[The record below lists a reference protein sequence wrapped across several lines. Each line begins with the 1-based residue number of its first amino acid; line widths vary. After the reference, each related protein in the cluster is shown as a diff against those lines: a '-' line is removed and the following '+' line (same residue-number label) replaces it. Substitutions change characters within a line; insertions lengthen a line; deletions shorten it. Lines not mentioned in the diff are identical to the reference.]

1 MKIIQKTLNGD
12 IENEKR
18 KTYDIYELIV
28 RTEDGTVGLKEWII
42 PQDKHFFNML
52 ENVSQNVF
60 EGSTAFLEM
69 LKNYEN
75 IKEKQRK
82 IKDIEHQG
90 DDFVHE
96 IFEELNKTF
105 ITPIDHEDIS
115 KLASA
120 LDEVL
125 DNIDGTAM
133 RLVLYDIQKPEENM
147 IKLAEVLLQQ
157 VIELRQA
164 ISGLRKIKNPKEIE
178 KRCIEVN
185 RLENVADDIYKIS
198 VADLFKRKDAIE
210 IMKLKEV
217 YERIEFATD
226 ECEDA
231 ANVISDIV
239 VKNS

>member
-1 MKIIQKTLNGD
+1 M
-12 IENEKR
+12 
-18 KTYDIYELIV
+18 
-28 RTEDGTVGLKEWII
+28 GLKEWIL

-52 ENVSQNVF
+52 ENESQNVLD
-60 EGSTAFLEM
+60 GSNAFLDM

-75 IKEKQRK
+75 IKEKQQK

-120 LDEVL
+120 FDDVL
-125 DNIDGTAM
+125 DYIDGTAA
-133 RLVLYDIQKPEENM
+133 RFVLYDIKKPEENM
-147 IKLAEVLLQQ
+147 IKLAEVLVNQTR
-157 VIELRQA
+157 ELNTA
-164 ISGLRKIKNPKEIE
+164 LSGLRNIKNPKEIE

-185 RLENVADDIYKIS
+185 RLENIADDIYKTS
-198 VADLFKRKDAIE
+198 VADLFKSKDAIE

-226 ECEDA
+226 KCEDA

>member
-1 MKIIQKTLNGD
+1 MGF
-12 IENEKR
+12 
-18 KTYDIYELIV
+18 
-28 RTEDGTVGLKEWII
+28 KEWIL

-52 ENVSQNVF
+52 ENESKNVLDA
-60 EGSTAFLEM
+60 SILFLEM

-75 IKEKQRK
+75 VQEKQKR

-96 IFEELNKTF
+96 IFEELNKAF

-120 LDEVL
+120 FDDVL
-125 DNIDGTAM
+125 DYIDGTAA
-133 RLVLYDIQKPEENM
+133 RLVLYEIEKPEENL
-147 IKLAEVLLQQ
+147 IRLAEILVKQTT
-157 VIELRQA
+157 ELNTA
-164 ISGLRKIKNPKEIE
+164 LSGLRNIKNPKEIE

-185 RLENVADDIYKIS
+185 RLENSADDIYKRS
-198 VADLFKRKDAIE
+198 VAELFKRKDAIE

-217 YERIEFATD
+217 YERLELATD

>member
-1 MKIIQKTLNGD
+1 M
-12 IENEKR
+12 
-18 KTYDIYELIV
+18 
-28 RTEDGTVGLKEWII
+28 GLKEWIL

-52 ENVSQNVF
+52 ENESQNVLD
-60 EGSTAFLEM
+60 GSNAFLDM

-75 IKEKQRK
+75 IKEKQQK

-120 LDEVL
+120 FDDVL
-125 DNIDGTAM
+125 DYIDGTAA
-133 RLVLYDIQKPEENM
+133 RFVLYDIKKPEENM
-147 IKLAEVLLQQ
+147 IKLAEVLVNQTR
-157 VIELRQA
+157 ELNTA
-164 ISGLRKIKNPKEIE
+164 LSGLRNIKNPKEIE

-185 RLENVADDIYKIS
+185 RLENIADDIYKRS
-198 VADLFKRKDAIE
+198 VAELFKRKDAIE

-217 YERIEFATD
+217 YERLEFATD
-226 ECEDA
+226 KCEDA

-239 VKNS
+239 VKSS

>member
-1 MKIIQKTLNGD
+1 M
-12 IENEKR
+12 
-18 KTYDIYELIV
+18 
-28 RTEDGTVGLKEWII
+28 GLKEWIL

-52 ENVSQNVF
+52 ENESRNVLD
-60 EGSTAFLEM
+60 GSIAFLEM
-69 LKNYEN
+69 LNNYEN
-75 IKEKQRK
+75 IKEKQQK

-115 KLASA
+115 ALASSF
-120 LDEVL
+120 DDVL
-125 DNIDGTAM
+125 DYIDGTAT
-133 RLVLYDIQKPEENM
+133 RLVLYEIEKPEEGM
-147 IKLAEVLLQQ
+147 IKLAEVLVKQAT
-157 VIELRQA
+157 ELNIA
-164 ISGLRKIKNPKEIE
+164 LAGLRNIKNPREIE

-185 RLENVADDIYKIS
+185 RLENVADDIYKTS
-198 VADLFKRKDAIE
+198 VAQLFKRKDAIE

-217 YERIEFATD
+217 YERLEFATD
-226 ECEDA
+226 KCEDA

>member
-1 MKIIQKTLNGD
+1 M
-12 IENEKR
+12 
-18 KTYDIYELIV
+18 
-28 RTEDGTVGLKEWII
+28 GLKEWIL

-52 ENVSQNVF
+52 ENESQNVLD
-60 EGSTAFLEM
+60 GSTAFLEM
-69 LKNYEN
+69 LKDYKN
-75 IKEKQRK
+75 IKEKQQK

-115 KLASA
+115 KLASSF
-120 LDEVL
+120 DDVL
-125 DNIDGTAM
+125 DYIDGTAT

-147 IKLAEVLLQQ
+147 VKLAEVLMKQAT
-157 VIELRQA
+157 ELKQA
-164 ISGLRKIKNPKEIE
+164 LTGLRNLKNPKEIE
-178 KRCIEVN
+178 RRCIEVN
-185 RLENVADDIYKIS
+185 RLENIADDIYKTS
-198 VADLFKRKDAIE
+198 VAELFKRKDAIE

-217 YERIEFATD
+217 YERLEFATD
-226 ECEDA
+226 KCEDA

>member
-1 MKIIQKTLNGD
+1 M
-12 IENEKR
+12 
-18 KTYDIYELIV
+18 
-28 RTEDGTVGLKEWII
+28 GLKEWII

-52 ENVSQNVF
+52 ENESNNVLD
-60 EGSTAFLEM
+60 GSNAFLEM

-75 IKEKQRK
+75 IKQKQQK

-115 KLASA
+115 ALASA
-120 LDEVL
+120 FDDVL
-125 DNIDGTAM
+125 DYIDGTAA
-133 RLVLYDIQKPEENM
+133 RLVLYEIKKPEENM
-147 IKLAEVLLQQ
+147 IKLAEVLLKQAT
-157 VIELRQA
+157 ELNTA
-164 ISGLRKIKNPKEIE
+164 LSGLRNIKNPKDIE
-178 KRCIEVN
+178 RRCIEVN
-185 RLENVADDIYKIS
+185 RLENVADDIYKTS
-198 VADLFKRKDAIE
+198 VAELFRRKDAIE
-210 IMKLKEV
+210 IMKLKEI

-226 ECEDA
+226 KCEDA

>member
-1 MKIIQKTLNGD
+1 MGF
-12 IENEKR
+12 
-18 KTYDIYELIV
+18 
-28 RTEDGTVGLKEWII
+28 KEWIL

-52 ENVSQNVF
+52 ENESQNVLD
-60 EGSTAFLEM
+60 GSTAFLDL

-75 IKEKQRK
+75 IKQKQQK

-120 LDEVL
+120 FDDVL
-125 DNIDGTAM
+125 DYIDGTAT
-133 RLVLYDIQKPEENM
+133 RLVLYEIQKPEENM
-147 IKLAEVLLQQ
+147 IKLAEVLLKQAT
-157 VIELRQA
+157 ELKQA
-164 ISGLRKIKNPKEIE
+164 LMGLRNIKNPKEIE
-178 KRCIEVN
+178 RRCIEVN
-185 RLENVADDIYKIS
+185 RLENVADDLYKTS

-217 YERIEFATD
+217 YERLEFATD
-226 ECEDA
+226 KCEDA

>member
-1 MKIIQKTLNGD
+1 M
-12 IENEKR
+12 
-18 KTYDIYELIV
+18 
-28 RTEDGTVGLKEWII
+28 GLKEWII

-52 ENVSQNVF
+52 ENESQNVLN
-60 EGSTAFLEM
+60 GSKAFLDM

-75 IKEKQRK
+75 IKEKQQK

-90 DDFVHE
+90 DDIVHE

-105 ITPIDHEDIS
+105 ITPIDHDDIS

-120 LDEVL
+120 FDDVL
-125 DNIDGTAM
+125 DNIDGTAT
-133 RLVLYDIQKPEENM
+133 RLVLYEVQKPEENM
-147 IKLAEVLLQQ
+147 LKLADVLLEQS
-157 VIELRQA
+157 IELRQA
-164 ISGLRKIKNPKEIE
+164 LSGLRNIKNSKEIE

-185 RLENVADDIYKIS
+185 RLENVADDIYKTSI
-198 VADLFKRKDAIE
+198 ADLFKRNDAIE

-217 YERIEFATD
+217 YERIETAID
-226 ECEDA
+226 KCEDA

>member
-1 MKIIQKTLNGD
+1 M
-12 IENEKR
+12 
-18 KTYDIYELIV
+18 
-28 RTEDGTVGLKEWII
+28 GLKEWLI

-52 ENVSQNVF
+52 ENESNNVLD
-60 EGSTAFLEM
+60 GSKAFLEM
-69 LKNYEN
+69 LRNYEN
-75 IKEKQRK
+75 IKEKQQI

-115 KLASA
+115 ALASA
-120 LDEVL
+120 FDDVL
-125 DNIDGTAM
+125 DYIEGTAT
-133 RLVLYDIQKPEENM
+133 RLVLYEIEKPQENM
-147 IKLAEVLLQQ
+147 IKLAEVIMSQ
-157 VIELRQA
+157 VNELNLA
-164 ISGLRKIKNPKEIE
+164 IRGLRNIKNPKEIE

-185 RLENVADDIYKIS
+185 RLENVADDIYKSS
-198 VADLFKRKDAIE
+198 VARLFKQKDAVE

-217 YERIEFATD
+217 YERLEFATD
-226 ECEDA
+226 KCEDA

>member
-1 MKIIQKTLNGD
+1 M
-12 IENEKR
+12 
-18 KTYDIYELIV
+18 
-28 RTEDGTVGLKEWII
+28 GLKEWLI

-52 ENVSQNVF
+52 ENESNNVLD
-60 EGSTAFLEM
+60 GSKAFLEM
-69 LKNYEN
+69 LRNYEN
-75 IKEKQRK
+75 IKEKQQI

-115 KLASA
+115 ALASA
-120 LDEVL
+120 FDDVL
-125 DNIDGTAM
+125 DYIEGTAT
-133 RLVLYDIQKPEENM
+133 RLVLYEIEKPEGDM
-147 IKLAEVLLQQ
+147 IKLAEVIMSQ
-157 VIELRQA
+157 VTELNLA
-164 ISGLRKIKNPKEIE
+164 IRGLRNIKNPKEIE

-185 RLENVADDIYKIS
+185 RLENVADDIYKSS
-198 VADLFKRKDAIE
+198 VARLFRQKDAVE

-217 YERIEFATD
+217 YERLEFATD
-226 ECEDA
+226 KCEDA

>member
-1 MKIIQKTLNGD
+1 MK
-12 IENEKR
+12 
-18 KTYDIYELIV
+18 YV
-28 RTEDGTVGLKEWII
+28 TEGGNMGLKEWII

-52 ENVSQNVF
+52 ENESQNVLN
-60 EGSTAFLEM
+60 GSIAFLDM

-75 IKEKQRK
+75 IKEKQQK

-120 LDEVL
+120 LDDVL
-125 DNIDGTAM
+125 DYIDGTAM

-147 IKLAEVLLQQ
+147 IKLADVLLQQ
-157 VIELRQA
+157 TTELRQA
-164 ISGLRKIKNPKEIE
+164 LSGLRKIKNAKEIK

-185 RLENVADDIYKIS
+185 RLENVADDIYKTS

-210 IMKLKEV
+210 IMKLKDV
-217 YERIEFATD
+217 YERLESATD
-226 ECEDA
+226 MCEDA

>member
-1 MKIIQKTLNGD
+1 M
-12 IENEKR
+12 
-18 KTYDIYELIV
+18 
-28 RTEDGTVGLKEWII
+28 GLKEWIL

-52 ENVSQNVF
+52 ENESRNVLD
-60 EGSTAFLEM
+60 GSIAFLEM

-75 IKEKQRK
+75 IKEKQQK

-115 KLASA
+115 ALASA
-120 LDEVL
+120 FDDVL
-125 DNIDGTAM
+125 DYIDGTAT
-133 RLVLYDIQKPEENM
+133 RLVLYEIEKPEESM
-147 IKLAEVLLQQ
+147 IKLAEVLVKQAT
-157 VIELRQA
+157 ELNTA
-164 ISGLRKIKNPKEIE
+164 LSGLRNLKNPKEIE

-185 RLENVADDIYKIS
+185 RLENVADDIYKTS
-198 VADLFKRKDAIE
+198 VAQLFKRKDAIE

-217 YERIEFATD
+217 YERLEFATD
-226 ECEDA
+226 KCEDA

>member
-1 MKIIQKTLNGD
+1 M
-12 IENEKR
+12 
-18 KTYDIYELIV
+18 
-28 RTEDGTVGLKEWII
+28 GLKEWII

-52 ENVSQNVF
+52 ENQSNNVLDC
-60 EGSTAFLEM
+60 SIALLDM

-75 IKEKQRK
+75 IREKQQK

-120 LDEVL
+120 FDDVL
-125 DNIDGTAM
+125 DNIDGTAT
-133 RLVLYDIQKPEENM
+133 RLVLYDIKKPEDSM
-147 IKLAEVLLQQ
+147 IKLSEVLLKQ
-157 VIELRQA
+157 VTELNTA
-164 ISGLRKIKNPKEIE
+164 LSCLRNIKNPKEIE

-185 RLENVADDIYKIS
+185 RLENIADDIYKTS
-198 VADLFKRKDAIE
+198 VAQLFKQKDAIE

-217 YERIEFATD
+217 YERLEFATD
-226 ECEDA
+226 KCEDA

>member
-1 MKIIQKTLNGD
+1 MGF
-12 IENEKR
+12 
-18 KTYDIYELIV
+18 
-28 RTEDGTVGLKEWII
+28 KEWII

-52 ENVSQNVF
+52 ENESQNVLD
-60 EGSTAFLEM
+60 GSIAFLDM

-75 IKEKQRK
+75 IKEKQQK

-96 IFEELNKTF
+96 IFEELNKSF

-115 KLASA
+115 ALASA
-120 LDEVL
+120 FDDVL
-125 DNIDGTAM
+125 DYIDGTAT
-133 RLVLYDIQKPEENM
+133 RLVLYEIEKPEENM
-147 IKLAEVLLQQ
+147 IKLAEVIVTQAT
-157 VIELRQA
+157 ELNTA
-164 ISGLRKIKNPKEIE
+164 LSGLRNIKNPREIE

-185 RLENVADDIYKIS
+185 RLENVADDIYKTS
-198 VADLFKRKDAIE
+198 VAQLFKRKDAIE

-217 YERIEFATD
+217 YERLEFATD
-226 ECEDA
+226 KCEDA

>member
-1 MKIIQKTLNGD
+1 M
-12 IENEKR
+12 
-18 KTYDIYELIV
+18 
-28 RTEDGTVGLKEWII
+28 GLKEWII

-52 ENVSQNVF
+52 ENESQNVLD
-60 EGSTAFLEM
+60 GSIAFLDM

-75 IKEKQRK
+75 IKEKQQK

-115 KLASA
+115 KLASSF
-120 LDEVL
+120 DNVL
-125 DNIDGTAM
+125 DYIDGSAM
-133 RLVLYDIQKPEENM
+133 RLVLYDVQKPEENM

-157 VIELRQA
+157 VEELTYA
-164 ISGLRKIKNPKEIE
+164 LKGLRKINNPKDIE

-185 RLENVADDIYKIS
+185 RLENVADDIYKTS
-198 VADLFKRKDAIE
+198 VADLFKRKDAIT
-210 IMKLKEV
+210 IMKLKDI

-231 ANVISDIV
+231 ANVISDVV

>member
-1 MKIIQKTLNGD
+1 M
-12 IENEKR
+12 
-18 KTYDIYELIV
+18 
-28 RTEDGTVGLKEWII
+28 GLKEWIL

-52 ENVSQNVF
+52 ENESNNVLD
-60 EGSTAFLEM
+60 GSKAFLDM

-75 IKEKQRK
+75 IKEKQQV

-120 LDEVL
+120 FDDVL
-125 DNIDGTAM
+125 DYIDGTAA
-133 RLVLYDIQKPEENM
+133 RLVLYEIEKPEENM
-147 IKLAEVLLQQ
+147 VKLAEVLVTQAT
-157 VIELRQA
+157 ELNIA
-164 ISGLRKIKNPKEIE
+164 LSGLRNLKNAKEIE

-185 RLENVADDIYKIS
+185 RLENVADDIYKTS
-198 VADLFKRKDAIE
+198 VAQLFKRKDAIE

-217 YERIEFATD
+217 YERLEFATD
-226 ECEDA
+226 KCEDA

-239 VKNS
+239 VKSS

>member
-1 MKIIQKTLNGD
+1 M
-12 IENEKR
+12 
-18 KTYDIYELIV
+18 
-28 RTEDGTVGLKEWII
+28 GLKEWIL

-52 ENVSQNVF
+52 ENESQNVLD
-60 EGSTAFLEM
+60 GSTAFLDL

-75 IKEKQRK
+75 IKEKQQK

-120 LDEVL
+120 FDDVL
-125 DNIDGTAM
+125 DYIDGTAT

-147 IKLAEVLLQQ
+147 IKLAEVLLKQAT
-157 VIELRQA
+157 ELKEA
-164 ISGLRKIKNPKEIE
+164 LSGLRNIKNPKEIE

-185 RLENVADDIYKIS
+185 RLENIADDLYKNS

-217 YERIEFATD
+217 YERLEFATD
-226 ECEDA
+226 KCEDA